1 MIEIGD
7 NLTIVLFVLLDFTFV
22 GFVLW
27 RMTK

>member
-1 MIEIGD
+1 MIEGD
-7 NLTIVLFVLLDFTFV
+7 NLTIVLFVLLDFAFV

>member
-7 NLTIVLFVLLDFTFV
+7 NLTIVLFVLLDFAFV

-27 RMTK
+27 RRTK